1 MKYAGIKKN
10 DIYDG
15 EGICVSFWCQGCPYH
30 CKGCH
35 NPQTWDFSG
44 GMDIP
49 EDIDE
54 TIISAIN
61 ASSVLR
67 NFSILGGE
75 PLCEENIPLVAHL
88 VSVVREKYPSIKI
101 YIWTGATLEE
111 LKENKKIEKELTL
124 ILGNIDFLIDGPYIE
139 SQRDLTLELRGSRNQ
154 RILKRGIDF

>member
-44 GMDIP
+44 GMDLP

-61 ASSVLR
+61 ASGVLR

-88 VSVVREKYPSIKI
+88 ILIVREKYPSIKI

-111 LKENKKIEKELTL
+111 LKKNKKIEKELTF
-124 ILGNIDFLIDGPYIE
+124 ILENIDFLIDGRYIE

-154 RILKRGIDF
+154 RILKKGIDF